1 MEKDRKRHLIVWKL
15 LRPFIKPWMK
25 HKFNLEAEDFKGEG
39 PYLVLSNHNTD
50 WDPLIVA
57 SAFPQQMYFVASE
70 HIFRWGFLSK
80 IIHWLVA
87 PISRLKGRSAAS
99 TVMTVMRKLRDGA
112 NVCIFAE
119 GEKSW
124 DGATCP
130 IADATGKLARSSGAS
145 LVTYRL
151 EGGYFT
157 HPRWAKTHRRGKM
170 RGSVVGV
177 YTPEE
182 LRRMKPDEINELIRR
197 DLHEDAYELQ
207 NTQQIAYRGKSL
219 AEGLEKALCL
229 CPECGKLETLRS
241 EGSRFFCTS
250 CSFETEY
257 TPEGYFTSGTFK
269 TVQEWDKWQHEQFE
283 KFALET
289 ENSVI
294 FSDSDVELLA
304 FTESHATKSLGKGSL
319 TIYPDRLV
327 CSGMEW
333 NISDISGIALH
344 GNQKINLSVGEED
357 YEIVPLKTCC
367 TRKYLAAYNTLRRE
381 KDGLLS
387 S

>member
-1 MEKDRKRHLIVWKL
+1 MEKDRKRHLVAWKI
-15 LRPFIKPWMK
+15 LRSFLKPYVT
-25 HKFNLEAEDFKGEG
+25 HKFNFKSEEYNGDG

-57 SAFPQQMYFVASE
+57 TAFPKQMYFVASE
-70 HIFRWGFLSK
+70 HIFRWGFLSR

-87 PISRLKGRSAAS
+87 PISRLKGRSAAT

-124 DGATCP
+124 DGITCP

-145 LVTYRL
+145 LVTYRI

-170 RGSVVGV
+170 HGSVVGV
-177 YTPEE
+177 YTPEM
-182 LRRMKPDEINELIRR
+182 LKAMKADEINEIIRR
-197 DLHEDAYELQ
+197 DLYEDAYERQ
-207 NTQQIAYRGKSL
+207 SEQQIAYNGKSL

-229 CPECGKLETLRS
+229 CPECGQLETMQ
-241 EGSRFFCTS
+241 SRGNKFFCTA
-250 CSFETEY
+250 CSFETTY
-257 TPEGYFTSGTFK
+257 TPEGYFTDGRFK
-269 TVQEWDKWQHEQFE
+269 TVREWDEWQQKHFEQ
-283 KFALET
+283 LSCET
-289 ENSVI
+289 ENSSI
-294 FSDSDVELLA
+294 FSDDDFELLS
-304 FTESHATKSLGKGSL
+304 FSDSHATVSLGKGGL
-319 TIYPDRLV
+319 TLYPDRLI
-327 CSGMEW
+327 CAGEEW
-333 NISDISGIALH
+333 NIEEIGGMALH
-344 GNQKINLSVGEED
+344 GNQKINLSAGEKD

-367 TRKYLAAYNTLRRE
+367 TRKYLTAYNALRRE
-381 KDGLLS
+381 KHGLLS